1 MFNFIH
7 ILHFLL
13 IFQPLI
19 YALQLFTFE
28 NTNSK
33 ANQTLAFL
41 MVFVS
46 LFYFVTAP
54 FFLEPLGIEV
64 INDYTVYGLLL
75 SINPFYYIYTRSL
88 TVEDFVFDKK
98 QALHF
103 VPAAVFLILN
113 VIAASVQEGLMTVHT
128 IRIAST
134 AIYNLQVIVYAIL
147 MLMLLRKHSTNL
159 KYYFSFT
166 EDINLNWLKVFVGM
180 YIIISSLDLLVFY
193 IGNSGGVQIFYYAMM
208 VFFFNFLGYFGLKQK
223 DIYDFKHAETE
234 ISDEAVEDVAP
245 SEVKS
250 VKPGMPKE
258 KKELLMQSILK
269 LMEKEKPYMD
279 PKLTI
284 FVFSRALNIN
294 KTYISKVINEQMNEN
309 FSSFINR
316 YRVEEAKKYLKAA
329 EYENYTIEGIA
340 HTVGFNSKAS
350 FNNAFKKF
358 TGLTPSAYKKQD
370 NNSDGN

>member
-1 MFNFIH
+1 MFSFIH

-19 YALQLFTFE
+19 YALQLFTYE
-28 NTNSK
+28 NTNSR
-33 ANQTLAFL
+33 ANRTLAFL

-64 INDYTVYGLLL
+64 INNYTVYGLLL
-75 SINPFYYIYTRSL
+75 TINPFYYLYTRSL
-88 TVEDFVFDKK
+88 TVEGFAFDKK

-103 VPAAVFLILN
+103 LPAAVFLILN
-113 VIAASVQEGLMTVHT
+113 VIAASVQEGLMTVHS

-134 AIYNLQVIVYAIL
+134 TLYNLQVIVYAIL
-147 MLMLLRKHSTNL
+147 MLVLLRKHSTNL

-166 EDINLNWLKVFVGM
+166 EDINLNWMKVFVGM

-208 VFFFNFLGYFGLKQK
+208 VFFFNFLGYFGLRQK
-223 DIYDFKHAETE
+223 DIYDSKHAQTE
-234 ISDEAVEDVAP
+234 ISTEVVEDVAP
-245 SEVKS
+245 AEVQEVKS
-250 VKPGMPKE
+250 GMPE
-258 KKELLMQSILK
+258 AKKELLMESILK

-284 FVFSRALNIN
+284 FEFSKALDIN
-294 KTYISKVINEQMNEN
+294 KTYISKVINDQMNEN

-316 YRVEEAKKYLKAA
+316 YRIEEAKKYLKAA

-358 TGLTPSAYKKQD
+358 TGMTPSAFKQQD
-370 NNSDGN
+370 DSQSGS